1 MPRLPRGLAV
11 TAPNITI
18 RDVAAKAGVSVAT
31 VSRVFNHKGPIREDT
46 IRRVMDVAGEMQYVP
61 HAGARSLSTRSTRT
75 IGVVL
80 PDLHG
85 EFFSEVIRGIDL
97 AARQHGYH
105 LLLSGSHSDRDEMRA
120 VVQAVRGLVDG
131 LIVMSPD
138 LEPSTLLA
146 DLPSGIDVVMLNSR
160 VEGRASITVNNS
172 GGARDV
178 VRHLHALGHKRIA
191 FIAGPPHNADAEQR
205 RRGFRTATR
214 AAGIEAFELP
224 GFFTETSG
232 HEAAQQILA
241 MRSRPSAVF
250 AANDS
255 MAIGALSAFRD
266 AGLRVPEDVAIVG
279 FDDIPIAR
287 FLTPPL
293 TTVRVEIAEL
303 GRRAVGHVVGSL
315 ENGGDGAKK
324 RDVIK
329 TTLVVRES
337 CGTPPARG
345 RTALDV
351 QRRVPVSRK

>member
-1 MPRLPRGLAV
+1 MPRPPRGLAV
-11 TAPNITI
+11 VAPNVTI

-31 VSRVFNHKGPIREDT
+31 VSRVFNRKGPIREDT
-46 IRRVMDVAGEMQYVP
+46 IRRVMDVAGELQYVP
-61 HAGARSLSTRSTRT
+61 HAGARSLSRRSTRT

-138 LEPSTLLA
+138 LEPSALLA

-160 VEGRASITVNNS
+160 VEGRTSITVDNA

-178 VRHLHALGHKRIA
+178 VRHLHSIGHKHIA
-191 FIAGPPHNADAEQR
+191 FISGPPHNADAEQR
-205 RRGFRTATR
+205 RRGFRTETR
-214 AAGIEAFELP
+214 AAGTDVAEVS
-224 GFFTETSG
+224 GFFTEESG
-232 HEAAQQILA
+232 HVAGQQILA
-241 MRSRPSAVF
+241 LRPRPTAVF

-255 MAIGALSAFRD
+255 MAIGALSAFRE
-266 AGLRVPEDVAIVG
+266 AGLHVPQDIALVG

-287 FLTPPL
+287 FLTPAL
-293 TTVRVEIAEL
+293 TTVHVDIAEL
-303 GRRAVGHVVGSL
+303 GRRAVTHVVGAL
-315 ENGGDGAKK
+315 ESGDGDGAKK

-337 CGTPPARG
+337 CGSQLPTSSKRA
-345 RTALDV
+345 
-351 QRRVPVSRK
+351 QSK

>member
-1 MPRLPRGLAV
+1 MPRPPRGSAV
-11 TAPNITI
+11 IAPNVTI

-31 VSRVFNHKGPIREDT
+31 VSRVFNRKGPIREDT
-46 IRRVMDVAGEMQYVP
+46 IRKVMEIAGELQYVP

-105 LLLSGSHSDRDEMRA
+105 LLLSGSHSDREEMRA
-120 VVQAVRGLVDG
+120 VVHAVRGLVDG

-138 LEPSTLLA
+138 LEPSALLA
-146 DLPSGIDVVMLNSR
+146 DLPKGLDVVMLNSR
-160 VEGRASITVNNS
+160 VDGRASITVDNA
-172 GGARDV
+172 GGAREV
-178 VRHLHALGHKRIA
+178 VRHLRALGHQRIA

-205 RRGFRTATR
+205 RRGFRTETR
-214 AAGIEAFELP
+214 SAGIETVELP
-224 GFFTETSG
+224 GDFTETTG
-232 HEAAQQILA
+232 HEAGQQIAAL
-241 MRSRPSAVF
+241 RPRPSAVF

-255 MAIGALSAFRD
+255 MALGALSAFRE
-266 AGLRVPEDVAIVG
+266 AGLHVPEDIALVG

-303 GRRAVGHVVGSL
+303 GRRAVSHVINAVES
-315 ENGGDGAKK
+315 GDGATKK
-324 RDVIK
+324 DVIK

-337 CGTPPARG
+337 CGSPPARG
-345 RTALDV
+345 GVALNE
-351 QRRVPVSRK
+351 QRKSIGRRK

>member
-1 MPRLPRGLAV
+1 M
-11 TAPNITI
+11 
-18 RDVAAKAGVSVAT
+18 AT
-31 VSRVFNHKGPIREDT
+31 VSRVFNRKGPIREDT
-46 IRRVMDVAGEMQYVP
+46 IRRVMDVAGELQYVP

-97 AARQHGYH
+97 AARQSGYH
-105 LLLSGSHSDRDEMRA
+105 LLLSGSHSDREEMRA

-138 LEPSTLLA
+138 LEPSALLA

-160 VEGRASITVNNS
+160 VEGRTSITVDNS

-178 VRHLHALGHKRIA
+178 VRHLCSLGHNRIA

-205 RRGFRTATR
+205 RRGFRAEARIAGVTAT
-214 AAGIEAFELP
+214 ELP
-224 GFFTETSG
+224 GDFTESSG
-232 HEAAQQILA
+232 HDAGRRILA
-241 MRSRPSAVF
+241 MNPRPTAIF

-255 MAIGALSAFRD
+255 MAIGALCAFRED
-266 AGLRVPEDVAIVG
+266 GLRVPEDIALVG

-303 GRRAVGHVVGSL
+303 GRRAVSHVISAL
-315 ENGGDGAKK
+315 EGTDGTKK
-324 RDVIK
+324 KDLIK

-337 CGTPPARG
+337 CGSPPAVG
-345 RTALDV
+345 RPANSDK
-351 QRRVPVSRK
+351 RRSSART

>member
-1 MPRLPRGLAV
+1 MPRLPRGSAAV
-11 TAPNITI
+11 SPNVTI

-31 VSRVFNHKGPIREDT
+31 VSRVFNRKGPIREDT
-46 IRRVMDVAGEMQYVP
+46 IQRVMLVAGELQYVP

-97 AARQHGYH
+97 AARQSGYH

-138 LEPSTLLA
+138 LEPSALLA
-146 DLPSGIDVVMLNSR
+146 DLPTGIDVVMLNSR
-160 VEGRASITVNNS
+160 VDGRASITVDNS
-172 GGARDV
+172 GGAREV
-178 VRHLHALGHKRIA
+178 VRHLRSLGHTRIA
-191 FIAGPPHNADAEQR
+191 FVAGPPHNADAEQR
-205 RRGFRTATR
+205 RRGFRTETR
-214 AAGIEAFELP
+214 AAGIDAVELP
-224 GFFTETSG
+224 GDFTESSG
-232 HEAAQQILA
+232 HAAGLQILA
-241 MRSRPSAVF
+241 MRPRPTAIF

-255 MAIGALSAFRD
+255 MAIGALSAFRED
-266 AGLRVPEDVAIVG
+266 GLRVPEDIALVG

-303 GRRAVGHVVGSL
+303 GRRAVSHVVAALEGS
-315 ENGGDGAKK
+315 DGAKK

-337 CGTPPARG
+337 CGSPPAGG
-345 RTALDV
+345 RAAQNDKRKSSV
-351 QRRVPVSRK
+351 RR

>member
-1 MPRLPRGLAV
+1 MPRPRKGLAAI
-11 TAPNITI
+11 APNVTI

-31 VSRVFNHKGPIREDT
+31 VSRVFNRKGPIREDT
-46 IRRVMDVAGEMQYVP
+46 IRRVLDVAGEMQYVP

-97 AARQHGYH
+97 AARQNGYH
-105 LLLSGSHSDRDEMRA
+105 LLLSGSHSDREEMRA
-120 VVQAVRGLVDG
+120 VVHAVRGLVDG

-138 LEPSTLLA
+138 LEPSALLA
-146 DLPSGIDVVMLNSR
+146 DLPTGVDVVMLNSR
-160 VEGRASITVNNS
+160 VDGRPSITIDNS

-178 VRHLHALGHKRIA
+178 VRHLRSLGHERIA
-191 FIAGPPHNADAEQR
+191 FIAGPAHNADAEQR
-205 RRGFRTATR
+205 RRGFRAEVR
-214 AAGIEAFELP
+214 ASGVESTELP
-224 GFFTETSG
+224 GDFTETSG
-232 HEAAQQILA
+232 HAAGQRIVA
-241 MRSRPSAVF
+241 TNSRPTAVF

-255 MAIGALSAFRD
+255 MALGALSAFRE

-303 GRRAVGHVVGSL
+303 GRRAVNHVVHSL
-315 ENGGDGAKK
+315 ENGGDGSKK
-324 RDVIK
+324 RDVIR

-337 CGTPPARG
+337 CGSTRAHGHGMSNEANKKSG
-345 RTALDV
+345 R
-351 QRRVPVSRK
+351 SK

>member
-1 MPRLPRGLAV
+1 MPRPPRG
-11 TAPNITI
+11 TATVSPNTTI

-31 VSRVFNHKGPIREDT
+31 VSRVFNRKGPIREDT

-138 LEPSTLLA
+138 LEPSALLA
-146 DLPSGIDVVMLNSR
+146 DLPTGIDVVMLNSR
-160 VEGRASITVNNS
+160 VDGRAAITIDNS

-178 VRHLHALGHKRIA
+178 VRHLCALGHKRIA
-191 FIAGPPHNADAEQR
+191 FIAGPAHNADAEQR
-205 RRGFRTATR
+205 RRGFRTETR
-214 AAGIEAFELP
+214 AAGADALELP
-224 GFFTETSG
+224 GTFTESSG
-232 HEAAQQILA
+232 HEAGQAILA
-241 MRSRPSAVF
+241 LRSRPSAVF

-255 MAIGALSAFRD
+255 MAIGALSAFRE
-266 AGLRVPEDVAIVG
+266 AGLRVPEDIALVG

-287 FLTPPL
+287 FLSPQL

-303 GRRAVGHVVGSL
+303 GRRAVAHIVGSL
-315 ENGGDGAKK
+315 NGEDGAKK

-329 TTLVVRES
+329 TALVVRES
-337 CGTPPARG
+337 CGGTH
-345 RTALDV
+345 DEK
-351 QRRVPVSRK
+351 RRKGTGIHE